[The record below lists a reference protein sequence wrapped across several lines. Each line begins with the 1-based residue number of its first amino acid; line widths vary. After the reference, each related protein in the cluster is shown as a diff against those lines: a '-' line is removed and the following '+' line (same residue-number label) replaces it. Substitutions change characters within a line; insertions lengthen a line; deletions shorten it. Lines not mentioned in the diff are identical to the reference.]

1 MGIDG
6 KRAMNARQ
14 VYLLVCAVGIVPIAL
29 SYGLFPQASLG
40 LLFGLE
46 LPDPDGVHIF
56 RAVMGL
62 YLALAVF
69 WLAGYARPKLRQ
81 AAIWSAVVFMLGLAA
96 GRMLSLMVDGPGS
109 WLLQAYLGLE
119 LVFGAAGVILLAKTD

>member
-1 MGIDG
+1 
-6 KRAMNARQ
+6 MNARQ

-81 AAIWSAVVFMLGLAA
+81 AAIWSAVVFMLGLAGLTA
-96 GRMLSLMVDGPGS
+96 LVTWLFSRSLTRSVNELHHGV
-109 WLLQAYLGLE
+109 QAFTNDDLNHRIPE
-119 LVFGAAGVILLAKTD
+119 